1 MGLVIFGIIGYPLAY
16 SGSGVWF
23 SERFKSEGKDSYIY
37 QNFPLSS
44 LDEFPPLFRKHPAI
58 KGLNVTI
65 PYKKQIIP
73 WLEEL
78 DPKADKIGAVNT
90 ILVKR
95 EKGNIHLKGF
105 NTDAEGFHRSAN
117 FSGHRKALI
126 LGTGGAAKAVAY
138 ALSRMGISFLFVS
151 RSERSSDCISYEML
165 TEDVVSSHTLIV
177 NATPLGMFPDEESFP
192 PIPYH
197 FLTNDH
203 FLYDLVYY
211 PRLTNFL
218 KKAALAGAKIQ
229 NGLKML
235 EIQAEL
241 SYRIW
246 NMHEI

>member
-1 MGLVIFGIIGYPLAY
+1 MALVIFGIIGYPLTH
-16 SGSGVWF
+16 SGSEVWF
-23 SERFKSEGKDSYIY
+23 NEKFKSEGKESYIY
-37 QNFPLSS
+37 HNFPLSS
-44 LDEFPPLFRKHPAI
+44 LDEFPPLFRNHPAI

-65 PYKKQIIP
+65 PYKEQIIP

-78 DPKADKIGAVNT
+78 DPTADRIGAVNT
-90 ILVKR
+90 ILVMR

-105 NTDAEGFHRSAN
+105 NTDADGFQRSAN

-126 LGTGGAAKAVAY
+126 LGTGGASKAVAY
-138 ALSRMGISFLFVS
+138 TLRRVGVSFFFVS
-151 RSERSSDCISYEML
+151 RSKQSSDCISYEML
-165 TEDVVSSHTLIV
+165 TEDVISSHTLII
-177 NATPLGMFPDEESFP
+177 NATPLGMFPNEESFP

-197 FLTNDH
+197 YLTNDH

-211 PRLTNFL
+211 PRLTSFL
-218 KKAALAGAKIQ
+218 KKASSAGAKIQ

-246 NMHEI
+246 KSHEI

>member
-1 MGLVIFGIIGYPLAY
+1 
-16 SGSGVWF
+16 
-23 SERFKSEGKDSYIY
+23 
-37 QNFPLSS
+37 
-44 LDEFPPLFRKHPAI
+44 
-58 KGLNVTI
+58 
-65 PYKKQIIP
+65 
-73 WLEEL
+73 
-78 DPKADKIGAVNT
+78 
-90 ILVKR
+90 
-95 EKGNIHLKGF
+95 
-105 NTDAEGFHRSAN
+105 
-117 FSGHRKALI
+117 
-126 LGTGGAAKAVAY
+126 
-138 ALSRMGISFLFVS
+138 
-151 RSERSSDCISYEML
+151 ML